1 MKKLII
7 LFFLICYYVSPQRTV
22 ESKQNEIIQYLE
34 KIKKEYN
41 VPGMVVAISNKDGI
55 AYLKSFGNVSVND
68 NFILG
73 SNSKSFTALIILQL
87 QEKGLLNINDPV
99 VKYLPWFE
107 YKNKEIS
114 NQVTLKNLLHHTSG
128 QSTEIGRS
136 FIDEKESEED
146 VRLKIIALLKSV
158 EVDKYPIKDFDYSN
172 LNYQLLGYIIEKV
185 TGKEYS
191 VVLKEEIT
199 DVLKLK
205 NTSTVLPKNMAQ
217 GYQPFLYYSIIPITP
232 NYNKIDMPSGFINS
246 NAQDLSKYLRELM
259 NSYNNDTTSLF
270 SKKLTDRLFTPN
282 DENNAGYALGWLNF
296 DYYGTNIIFHDGLT
310 QSFNSAMIIAPEID
324 KNIVVLTNHYGE
336 SAAALSFGVLSILLD
351 KEPPKFPKVV
361 YYIIRSL
368 PFLVLLF
375 LIVFLALFKK
385 WIRKGKPTR
394 ISRKILPNIL
404 LVIGLIIALGWTF
417 YVLRIFRASVSNM
430 LEYDITSGIS
440 SILLTIFSLGIVLIL
455 YFNNVRNAFPNNLS
469 KE

>member
-7 LFFLICYYVSPQRTV
+7 LFFLICNNVLSQNIV
-22 ESKQNEIIQYLE
+22 ESKQNEITQYFQ
-34 KIKKEYN
+34 KIKKEYH

-55 AYLKSFGNVSVND
+55 QYIKSFGNVSVNS

-73 SNSKSFTALIILQL
+73 SNSKAFTALIILKL
-87 QEKGLLNINDPV
+87 QEKGLLDINNPV
-99 VKYLPWFE
+99 VKYLPWFK

-114 NQVTLKNLLHHTSG
+114 NKITLKNLLHHTSG
-128 QSTEIGRS
+128 LSTEMGRS
-136 FIDEKESEED
+136 FLDEKEEEEN
-146 VRLKIIALLKSV
+146 VRLKITELLKSV
-158 EVDKYPIKDFDYSN
+158 AVHKYPIKDFDYSN

-191 VVLKEEIT
+191 AVLKEEVT

-205 NTSTVLPKNMAQ
+205 NTSTVLPNNIAQ

-232 NYNKIDMPSGFINS
+232 NYNKIDIPSGFINS
-246 NAQDLSKYLRELM
+246 NARDLSKCLRELM
-259 NSYNNDTTSLF
+259 NSYNNDTTSIF
-270 SKKLTDRLFTPN
+270 SKKLTDTLFERN
-282 DENNAGYALGWLNF
+282 GENNANYALGWLNH
-296 DYYGTNIIFHDGLT
+296 DYLDTNIISHGGLT
-310 QSFNSAMIIAPEID
+310 QSFNSIMIIAPEIE

-336 SAAALSFGVLSILLD
+336 SAPALGFGVLNILLD
-351 KEPPKFPKVV
+351 KVPPKPPKVV

-375 LIVFLALFKK
+375 LIVFLVLCKK
-385 WIRKGKPTR
+385 WFRKGKPTG

-404 LVIGLIIALGWTF
+404 LAIGMFIAVSWTF

-440 SILLTIFSLGIVLIL
+440 SILLTIISIGIVLVL
-455 YFNNVRNAFPNNLS
+455 YFNNLRKTLP
-469 KE
+469 